1 MSDVYYDAGGSGSNT
16 SPYDTPAKA
25 ATTLA
30 VALAA
35 VNASDDIIYVLS
47 TSSQAISTSTFT
59 ASATHAP
66 VSKPQ
71 KLYSVSS
78 LATPTTL
85 TYGATLTQSISG
97 DDVILSG
104 SWDVKGLHFDLG
116 TGTAA
121 GVLNLGV
128 TNVQATILLEN
139 CKCTTSTYSG
149 VAGGVYIGYTG
160 GSVAKP
166 PNITLK
172 DFTHYSKSTMPI
184 FQLGATV
191 TTIDGLILS
200 GTTAPTSLFKFQN
213 PAISKLILKNSDL
226 TGVAWTNL
234 FDVTGTN
241 VVYDVSVI
249 DCKMP
254 DSYTLSIG
262 TTSSEISAITLI
274 NATSDDVNYQYAK
287 YMLAGSII
295 TIGSIYATTDPIQ
308 IGGVSVSD
316 IFTSTAS
323 CGRGCTL
330 SREYLVEVADN
341 TAVTPF
347 VELLVQTSGASAL
360 NNNEVYITAEAITVA
375 GTTQGSQ
382 VTSHP
387 GALATPSACSAG
399 TTAYTGDGY
408 ATERTHRIETAAIT
422 TRQAGL
428 VKITV
433 HLAKAS
439 TALYVGSV
447 GVV

>member
-1 MSDVYYDAGGSGSNT
+1 
-16 SPYDTPAKA
+16 
-25 ATTLA
+25 
-30 VALAA
+30 VA
-35 VNASDDIIYVLS
+35 S
-47 TSSQAISTSTFT
+47 
-59 ASATHAP
+59 
-66 VSKPQ
+66 
-71 KLYSVSS
+71 
-78 LATPTTL
+78 
-85 TYGATLTQSISG
+85 
-97 DDVILSG
+97 
-104 SWDVKGLHFDLG
+104 
-116 TGTAA
+116 
-121 GVLNLGV
+121 
-128 TNVQATILLEN
+128 
-139 CKCTTSTYSG
+139 
-149 VAGGVYIGYTG
+149 GVYIGYPG
-160 GSVAKP
+160 GSVARA

-172 DFTHYSKSTMPI
+172 NFTHYSKSTMPI